1 MCIFLARFQTCG
13 LSKGGWTTGASE
25 EAGPHYSRLRE
36 ERLLRGRP
44 PSLPQMRLKVPFQA
58 ICSQQKNYYTIIT
71 FMMMRVTIHYI
82 VINRGPCARHLVC
95 SQPQASFYRGAN
107 QGPKRLGKLSKVT
120 QLTGGT
126 TWTWVQADWLQ
137 VPPGHTQL

>member
-1 MCIFLARFQTCG
+1 
-13 LSKGGWTTGASE
+13 
-25 EAGPHYSRLRE
+25 
-36 ERLLRGRP
+36 
-44 PSLPQMRLKVPFQA
+44 
-58 ICSQQKNYYTIIT
+58 
-71 FMMMRVTIHYI
+71 MMRVTIHYI

-95 SQPQASFYRGAN
+95 SQPQDSFYRGAN